1 MAIKKKNLF
10 LSILFLVFIGSLVG
24 IYQYYAKKGFFATE
38 ILTENE
44 VLTPTAYDFSII
56 TLKNTPA
63 HRTIAQTGD
72 WHPGITKT
80 LMKFVTT
87 GSKVLHLGA
96 DIGFE
101 DVIIGKLVSPDG
113 AVYTFEPNP
122 EVLGTLKKNILLN
135 KLDSIVQV
143 FPMATAAEK
152 GISTL
157 CFGEIDPTQEP
168 PQKCH
173 QIGLVKLD
181 DLELPNMNFI
191 LMDIEGSEID
201 SLQGAQD
208 LLKRSGYPPILITW
222 DPKMMETKGA
232 SPKDFL
238 YSAQDQGYLPHKII
252 LSPTSEWMLVPIKYE
267 ELQETKSP
275 QIILFSKVSADSPI
289 PLS

>member
-24 IYQYYAKKGFFATE
+24 AYQYYTKKGFFATE

-44 VLTPTAYDFSII
+44 VLTKTAYDFSII

-63 HRTIAQTGD
+63 NKLITEMGD
-72 WHPGITKT
+72 WHPGITKA

-87 GSKVLHLGA
+87 GSTILHLGA
-96 DIGFE
+96 NIGFE
-101 DVIIGKLVSPDG
+101 DVLMGKLVSPDG
-113 AVYTFEPNP
+113 AIYTFEPNP

-157 CFGEIDPTQEP
+157 CFGEIDPNQEP

-208 LLKRSGYPPILITW
+208 LLKRSGYPPILMTW
-222 DPKMMETKGA
+222 DPKMMVMKGA

-238 YSAQDQGYLPHKII
+238 YSAEDQGYMPHKIV
-252 LSPTSEWMLVPIKYE
+252 LDSTTGWMLVPIKYE
-267 ELQETKSP
+267 ELRQTQSS
-275 QIILFSKVSADSPI
+275 QIVLFSKISADGPI
-289 PLS
+289 SLS

>member
-10 LSILFLVFIGSLVG
+10 LSLLFIVFLGSLVG
-24 IYQYYAKKGFFATE
+24 AYQYYAKKGFFATE

-44 VLTPTAYDFSII
+44 VLTSTAYDFSII

-63 HRTIAQTGD
+63 NKLITELGD
-72 WHPGITKT
+72 WHPGITKALT
-80 LMKFVTT
+80 KFVTT

-96 DIGFE
+96 NIGFE
-101 DVIIGKLVSPDG
+101 DVLIGKLVRPDG
-113 AVYTFEPNP
+113 AVYAFEPNP

-135 KLDSIVQV
+135 RLDSIVQV

-152 GISTL
+152 GLSTL
-157 CFGEIDPTQEP
+157 CFGEIDPNQEP

-201 SLQGAQD
+201 ALQGAQD
-208 LLKRSGYPPILITW
+208 LLKRSGYPPILMTW

-238 YSAQDQGYLPHKII
+238 YSAEDQGYLPHKII
-252 LSPTSEWMLVPIKYE
+252 LDNTKGWLLVPIKYE
-267 ELQETKSP
+267 ELQETKSS
-275 QIILFSKVSADSPI
+275 QIVLFSKVSADGPI
-289 PLS
+289 SLS